1 MLTCQ
6 HPSHEASP
14 TVGNCN
20 DNFRMMKENKRM
32 VENRKEEDEV
42 EKRDKKTNKWQ
53 REDEDR

>member
-1 MLTCQ
+1 
-6 HPSHEASP
+6 
-14 TVGNCN
+14 
-20 DNFRMMKENKRM
+20 MKENKRM